1 MIFIF
6 FIAAAA
12 NETEILRSALWLLR
26 WGAASQQPLQGYCE
40 PLVPCAGTPHCE
52 WSTEGSDS
60 QRNQAV
66 FLDPGQCW

>member
-1 MIFIF
+1 MWFFIYF

-26 WGAASQQPLQGYCE
+26 WGAASQQPLM
-40 PLVPCAGTPHCE
+40 PCAGTPQCE

-60 QRNQAV
+60 QRNQSV
-66 FLDPGQCW
+66 FLDPGQ